1 MLDLR
6 RFCKILYA
14 CFINKSNNRHR
25 NNLFPQ
31 HIKENMDKCT
41 VIEYVMKTKNR

>member
-6 RFCKILYA
+6 RFCKILCA
-14 CFINKSNNRHR
+14 CLINKSNNRHR
-25 NNLFPQ
+25 YNLFPQ

-41 VIEYVMKTKNR
+41 VLEYKL

>member
-1 MLDLR
+1 MLVSLTKVTID
-6 RFCKILYA
+6 IE
-14 CFINKSNNRHR
+14 

-41 VIEYVMKTKNR
+41 VLEYVMKTKNR

>member
-14 CFINKSNNRHR
+14 CFINKSNRHR

-41 VIEYVMKTKNR
+41 VLEYVMKTKNR

>member
-6 RFCKILYA
+6 RFCKLLCA
-14 CFINKSNNRHR
+14 CLINKSNNKHR

-41 VIEYVMKTKNR
+41 VLEYVMKTKNK